1 MIKVSVVIPAY
12 NAMRFLPQAVESAL
26 AQTWRDFELLVV
38 DDGSSDNTGEW
49 AAQHHDGRVR
59 LIRQANQGAA
69 TARNTGILEAKGEY
83 IAFLDADDLWEPTKL
98 EKQVMRLE
106 AQPEVGLVHTAIRYI
121 DENGREINRVL
132 GTQGDGDVW
141 KEVVVHNPVRC
152 GSTPLVRRE
161 CFEKVGVFD
170 PGLSFSEDWDMWI
183 RISAHYHF
191 AVLSEP
197 LVLYRQHG
205 ANMTKGYRAI
215 MPNFAKIIER
225 AFQNTPAEHKPLKRE
240 AYGRA
245 YLFAAGR
252 AFGAGDP
259 AEASALLRQAFEHYP
274 KLRYTKNSLRLRLH
288 LLGARWSSS
297 RRS

>member
-38 DDGSSDNTGEW
+38 DDGSSDNTSEW

-69 TARNTGILEAKGEY
+69 KARNTGILEAKGEY

-132 GTQGDGDVW
+132 GAQGDGDVW

-152 GSTPLVRRE
+152 GSTPLVRRA
-161 CFEKVGVFD
+161 CFAEVGVFD
-170 PGLSFSEDWDMWI
+170 PDINFSEDWEMWI
-183 RISAHYHF
+183 RISARHHF
-191 AVLSEP
+191 AVLNEP
-197 LVLYRQHG
+197 LVSYRQHR
-205 ANMTKGYRAI
+205 ANMTKGYQKI
-215 MPNFAKIIER
+215 VPNFVKIIER

-240 AYGRA
+240 AYGHA

-252 AFGAGDP
+252 AFGAGNS

-274 KLRYTKNSLRLRLH
+274 KLRYTRNSLRLRLH